1 MPLRLISKCLYNR
14 APLITLSAYC
24 GAHYGRRFQK
34 HPYGTARFVKRK
46 RPIQLTFGTGR
57 NFSGSPGIYWLGEEK
72 VFRSVRGGRVDPCK
86 LNHYSM
92 GSVFPKIAYSYSI
105 RNITWRFNDL
115 QDLLAKASPPRL
127 DDYLAVIGRPV
138 AEGQPRGS
146 KERGRR
152 QHWAQFLSPRTPW
165 IQASRP
171 AILRAH
177 TGLKNRRTR

>member
-1 MPLRLISKCLYNR
+1 MSIQPCSFDKLICLLWGSLWTPVSKASVRNRTLRQNEAPDSTDIRNR
-14 APLITLSAYC
+14 TQLFRLS
-24 GAHYGRRFQK
+24 
-34 HPYGTARFVKRK
+34 
-46 RPIQLTFGTGR
+46 R
-57 NFSGSPGIYWLGEEK
+57 NLLVREEK
-72 VFRSVRGGRVDPCK
+72 VFRSVRGGRGDPCK
-86 LNHYSM
+86 LNHYSK

-115 QDLLAKASPPRL
+115 QDLLAKASPPRS